1 MPFTCIDHWISQ
13 LFRLWAKHDRLNDGS
28 MLKYMDFLESLGI
41 SKSSLQEGMQQKKVD
56 IALRSRCMYFV
67 KDLMSSST
75 NSSDANYK
83 YAVWVAVNH
92 TCL

>member
-1 MPFTCIDHWISQ
+1 
-13 LFRLWAKHDRLNDGS
+13 

-41 SKSSLQEGMQQKKVD
+41 SKSSLQEGMQQKRVD

-75 NSSDANYK
+75 NSSDASYMQVCVVGGSQPYLSLRTEGTTHLDLVQPSRALNM
-83 YAVWVAVNH
+83 AQAFSD
-92 TCL
+92 